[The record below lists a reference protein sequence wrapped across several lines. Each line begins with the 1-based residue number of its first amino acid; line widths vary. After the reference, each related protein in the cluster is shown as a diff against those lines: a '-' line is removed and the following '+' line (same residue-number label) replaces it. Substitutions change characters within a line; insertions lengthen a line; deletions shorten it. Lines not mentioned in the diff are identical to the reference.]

1 MAVTPFKAVVPEDY
15 TYLLVDT
22 RLKNAFDGS
31 TTSSGILSATNP
43 IVLVDATSID
53 ETYFE
58 GIPSYYIVGEYS
70 YTFLAASKTISTIM
84 VGETGFRELTCKIN
98 VGDAVDSHY
107 RYIRFI
113 IKPNL
118 TITNNI
124 TTALHI
130 FLNFSVVMDSIVHS
144 FSKRLTAFKIPQ
156 GASLN
161 IKTMAFVYDT
171 QTGTIMDYTDA
182 GTDLWSSL

>member
-15 TYLLVDT
+15 TRLLINSS
-22 RLKNAFDGS
+22 LKTAFDGS

-53 ETYFE
+53 EAYFE

-84 VGETGFRELTCKIN
+84 VGETGSRELTCKIN

-130 FLNFSVVMDSIVHS
+130 FLNFSVVMNSIVRS
-144 FSKRLTAFKIPQ
+144 FSKRLTAFKIAQ

-171 QTGTIMDYTDA
+171 QTGTIMDYTDVS
-182 GTDLWSSL
+182 TDLWSSL

>member
-1 MAVTPFKAVVPEDY
+1 MAVTPYKAVVPEDY
-15 TYLLVDT
+15 THLLVNT
-22 RLKNAFDGS
+22 TLKNAFDGS
-31 TTSSGILSATNP
+31 TVSSGILSATNP

-84 VGETGFRELTCKIN
+84 MGETGSRELTCKIN

-130 FLNFSVVMDSIVHS
+130 FLNFSVVMNSIVRS
-144 FSKRLTAFKIPQ
+144 FSKRLTTIKILQ

>member
-15 TYLLVDT
+15 TRLLINSS
-22 RLKNAFDGS
+22 LKTAFDGS

-43 IVLVDATSID
+43 IVLDATSID

-70 YTFLAASKTISTIM
+70 YTFLAASKTISSIM
-84 VGETGFRELTCKIN
+84 LGETGSRELTCKIN
-98 VGDAVDSHY
+98 VGDAVGSHY

-124 TTALHI
+124 PTALHI
-130 FLNFSVVMDSIVHS
+130 FLNFSVVMHSIVHS
-144 FSKRLTAFKIPQ
+144 FSKRLTTIKIVQ

-171 QTGTIMDYTDA
+171 QTETIMDYTDA